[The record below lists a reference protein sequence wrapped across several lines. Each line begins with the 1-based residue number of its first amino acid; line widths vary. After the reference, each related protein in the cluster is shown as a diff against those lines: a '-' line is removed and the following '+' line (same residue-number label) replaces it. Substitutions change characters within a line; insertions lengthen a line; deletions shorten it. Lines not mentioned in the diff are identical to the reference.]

1 MRASIITPTYNSVDW
16 IAACVANVQAQGD
29 AVCEHI
35 VVDGGSTDGTVER
48 IAQLLTKRPH
58 LRFIPG
64 PDRGQSD
71 ALNKGVAA
79 ASGEVIGVLNV
90 DDTYQPD
97 AVRRAC
103 QHLSTIRGPAF
114 VVGICKII
122 SPEETKWNRPK
133 DLRLE
138 ALLLGYD
145 YAQWP
150 NNPAAYFYHRS
161 VHEVIG
167 SYDVEDHYTM
177 DLDFIFRCASHV
189 QMRYFN
195 EYWGNFQL
203 HVGCKT
209 FDDTEGPIR
218 QLAILKRFRGE
229 LGPRQKLRMVWIG
242 AVRKLVV
249 GAKRSFKHSS
259 LARALKARLEDRGL
273 VDAC

>member
-48 IAQLLTKRPH
+48 IAQLLIKHPH

-177 DLDFIFRCASHV
+177 DLDFIFRCAGNV
-189 QMRYFN
+189 KTRYVD
-195 EYWGNFQL
+195 EHWGNFQL
-203 HVGCKT
+203 HDGCKT
-209 FDDTEGPIR
+209 FDDTEGLIR
-218 QLAILKRFRGE
+218 QTAVLSRFRNE
-229 LGPRQKLRMVWIG
+229 LSPRQKLRSLRIG
-242 AVRKLVV
+242 AVRRLVV
-249 GAKRSFKHSS
+249 GVKRTLKRSS
-259 LARALKARLEDRGL
+259 LARTLKTRLEGRGL
-273 VDAC
+273 LDAP